1 MWLWWVLACSGDRDP
16 IVPESW
22 SATKIAQ
29 TRGLSG
35 LARDPDGTLWA
46 VGERDATLRTLD
58 GQKAL
63 PIEGIPEGLD
73 TESVAFLGPNRVVFG
88 TESMD
93 PDRTSETLLVGQVES
108 DRVLV
113 VERWALPTRVLGAPA
128 EANRGLEAVC
138 TTPVGLVAAT
148 EVVIQKDGSRWAPIA
163 WRPLSGGTWTRGR
176 VRLSTETGKLAGLAC
191 SGDQIYAIERHY
203 GIAVLLNFSLTGSAI
218 EPRAAPLHPLIG
230 GTLPNLEGLEVFDST
245 VVLISDNDSGG
256 LSGPTWRFDLPLEG
270 LYSSAEAA
278 AGASP

>member
-1 MWLWWVLACSGDRDP
+1 
-16 IVPESW
+16 
-22 SATKIAQ
+22 
-29 TRGLSG
+29 
-35 LARDPDGTLWA
+35 
-46 VGERDATLRTLD
+46 
-58 GQKAL
+58 
-63 PIEGIPEGLD
+63 
-73 TESVAFLGPNRVVFG
+73 
-88 TESMD
+88 MD

-138 TTPVGLVAAT
+138 TTAVGLVAAT
-148 EVVIQKDGSRWAPIA
+148 EVVIHQDGSRWAPIA
-163 WRPLSGGTWTRGR
+163 WRPLNGGTWTRGR

-230 GTLPNLEGLEVFDST
+230 GTLPNLEGLEVVDST